1 MSDKQ
6 PPLWNIRSSDD
17 DDYPRTGRSGA
28 GSSQPFYHNDDD
40 DKLEEQ
46 MKRIARQVAV
56 EEIGRKPEVIV
67 VISRL
72 LAE

>member
-1 MSDKQ
+1 M
-6 PPLWNIRSSDD
+6 LAI
-17 DDYPRTGRSGA
+17 GGGA
-28 GSSQPFYHNDDD
+28 PGKIVADD
-40 DKLEEQ
+40 DKLEEA

-72 LAE
+72 LAA